1 MQALPYVLNI
11 LSSISKFILEDRGS
25 CSPGLSQTHYVV
37 EDDLEVVVLLGSQVH
52 ATICSLIFCNTAYLL
67 PSNTGLLF
75 FPFQIQIFMEASSML
90 GRKRGR
96 GAGVRGKKAGRQT
109 SRQAGRQASSRNEC
123 GRSRGSWPWRFRAQG
138 SQGMAESQNS
148 GG

>member
-37 EDDLEVVVLLGSQVH
+37 EDDLEVLVLLGSQVH

-75 FPFQIQIFMEASSML
+75 FPLSDSNIYGGKFNARQKE
-90 GRKRGR
+90 RKG
-96 GAGVRGKKAGRQT
+96 
-109 SRQAGRQASSRNEC
+109 
-123 GRSRGSWPWRFRAQG
+123 GRSEGK
-138 SQGMAESQNS
+138 E
-148 GG
+148 GGQANQQADGPAG